1 MSQDTNNPI
10 TFRHVVLKGTAAQV
24 GAAQAQAI
32 AYIPAFVN
40 WLSSG
45 NSIPD
50 RPSFQ
55 RTEQLMARFN
65 PAAAEEISA
74 FCDTLKIA
82 PADLYYY
89 AATHLAARHCSHMVA
104 LPSITENGH
113 VLVGRNYDFGDR
125 MDDLRLVTTAIQGQ
139 YAHIGFST
147 LFFGRQD
154 GMNEK
159 GVSVTMSVGGMPVSV
174 QPGFRPPIQEGLSFW
189 ALGRTLL
196 DRCASVEEAVALI
209 SEFPSCDNPIFLV
222 ADASGAAVRV
232 EIFGADKHFTRID
245 ASTPAQYL
253 IATNHFQ
260 SAQIRALEP
269 MSMNHSTVRYGAAQ
283 QCLEQHSP
291 QINSSILKELLS
303 TPYPIGLCC
312 HYYDQMFGCL
322 HSMVFDL
329 NQRTVEVSFGSPAVN
344 PWVHFD
350 LSGSQP
356 GEFPSHLPRE
366 QWPADF
372 WQMDTCQQVE
382 MD

>member
-1 MSQDTNNPI
+1 MSQDTNNT

-24 GAAQAQAI
+24 GAAQAKAI
-32 AYIPAFVN
+32 AHIPAFVN
-40 WLSSG
+40 WLRSG
-45 NSIPD
+45 NSIPN

-55 RTEQLMARFN
+55 RTEQLMARFS
-65 PAAAEEISA
+65 PAAAEEIHA
-74 FCDTLKIA
+74 FCETLEIA
-82 PADLYYY
+82 PADVYYY
-89 AATHLAARHCSHMVA
+89 AATHLAARYCSHMIA

-139 YAHIGFST
+139 YTHIGFST

-159 GVSVTMSVGGMPVSV
+159 GLSVTMSVGGMPVSV
-174 QPGFRPPIQEGLSFW
+174 QPGFRPPIQDGLSFW

-196 DRCASVEEAVALI
+196 EHCASVDEAVALI

-222 ADASGAAVRV
+222 ADASGAAVRA
-232 EIFGADKHFTRID
+232 EIFGAEKHFTRID
-245 ASTPAQYL
+245 ASTPSQYL

-260 SAQIRALEP
+260 SAQTRALEP
-269 MSMNHSTVRYGAAQ
+269 MSMIHSTTRHRAAQ
-283 QCLEQHSP
+283 QWFDQYSP
-291 QINSSILKELLS
+291 KINGSAFKELLAA
-303 TPYPIGLCC
+303 PYPNGLCC

-329 NQRTVEVSFGSPAVN
+329 NQRTVDVSFGSPAVN

-356 GEFPSHLPRE
+356 GEFQAYLPRE
-366 QWPADF
+366 QWPVDF
-372 WQMDTCQQVE
+372 WQVDPNPQIEQI
-382 MD
+382 